1 MHTCVSYS
9 RLCTFLLWNIVYS
22 LSGKGDILSIA
33 ELLDC
38 FEESGYDPCEL
49 IEVKKIDSAVQR
61 DVLVKCSAVL
71 DDVQGTM
78 SFFGQFPPKFTGLS
92 LIQKRRAGRAQSPR
106 SRKSHKSRKSN
117 SSGRSHPFKYVYTYI
132 IYCKI
137 SDAIPHSGT
146 LLFKDLC

>member
-1 MHTCVSYS
+1 MYLIVVCVH
-9 RLCTFLLWNIVYS
+9 LNIVYS

-61 DVLVKCSAVL
+61 DVLEKCSAVL

-92 LIQKRRAGRAQSPR
+92 LIQKRRAGRARSPR

-117 SSGRSHPFKYVYTYI
+117 SSGRSHPFKYVNI
-132 IYCKI
+132 IIIPIIILYCKI

-146 LLFKDLC
+146 LQEH